1 MRKTVFTF
9 GLIFLLGIAVIFVLQ
24 DVLMLLGF
32 DQFYTLI
39 FILPQVVFLLLL
51 FLVVVQLYKS

>member
-9 GLIFLLGIAVIFVLQ
+9 GLIFLLGIGIIFVLQ
-24 DVLMLLGF
+24 DVLMGLPA
-32 DQFYTLI
+32 LI
-39 FILPQVVFLLLL
+39 FIIPQVIFLLLL